1 MSKADQLAD
10 DAAAL
15 TPLQGTSAVLTPL
28 QGTSAAKA
36 TVVKPSVV
44 TAAKATLAKPS
55 GQDEPMEQPAGTKK
69 RL

>member
-10 DAAAL
+10 DAAA
-15 TPLQGTSAVLTPL
+15 LTPL